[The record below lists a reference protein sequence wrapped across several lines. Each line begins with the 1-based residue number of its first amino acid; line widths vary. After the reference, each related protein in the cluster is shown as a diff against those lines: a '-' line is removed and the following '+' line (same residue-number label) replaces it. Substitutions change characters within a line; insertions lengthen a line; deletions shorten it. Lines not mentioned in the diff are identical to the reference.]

1 MSGNVEE
8 PISLSDSTDE
18 SSDGQDESECEF
30 TNDHQLGKPK
40 ENVDINEESFG
51 DDTETC
57 PICFELWTSS
67 GPHKVCCL
75 RCGHLFGYSCVM
87 KWFKAVGKKAKCPQC
102 NAKANRRDIRV
113 LYCKNLKVLDTT
125 DRDRALAELEREK
138 QGRQKAEQ
146 IAAEFKARC
155 DLLHAEILQLRD
167 ELQTVKGFSKLH
179 PSRFQ
184 NTSEV
189 SNYNASGSDSSTR
202 HIGLDGQ
209 YELVNTLLVSV
220 CGNCRVMASCDYLNT
235 LCVSQS
241 STNPIFRGF
250 GIRKVNSAEQR
261 LIKYIH
267 LHTQPIRDLAFH
279 SEAQDGIIASAS
291 LDKTLRLTSL
301 LNDTVVQTY
310 QCPVGIWS
318 CCWATDSNR
327 LFAGCANGSIM
338 LYDIR
343 VTTGPIDVFYV
354 PNNDAPVLGLQYI
367 SPSVD
372 QNTSSDGGLLV
383 GQLNKVTFMSE
394 SSVNPLSVQQTTTQ
408 ERQES
413 SDADSST
420 SNSELPRSPDLLQ
433 SNPSLRSSNW
443 LGNIPSY
450 IPHNLPLE
458 GSLVSLSALPQR
470 RQFLASYR
478 PSQRLPRVR
487 HLLAELQCETVSPTE
502 IAYSC
507 REIHNLWAGN
517 RMKKLTRAKLFIG
530 PSKESDLIAVAGNE
544 DVNGALLW
552 RCDDGTQKQVLQPPE
567 TTADNPILD
576 VCPIFVASTQT
587 HYLTLLTDRMLHFY
601 IWRAQNSY

>member
-1 MSGNVEE
+1 MGDVIE
-8 PISLSDSTDE
+8 ISLSDSTDD
-18 SSDGQDESECEF
+18 SSDEQDESESEF
-30 TNDHQLGKPK
+30 TGQSKLEKAKGNIEWNND
-40 ENVDINEESFG
+40 SF
-51 DDTETC
+51 DEDTETC

-102 NAKANRRDIRV
+102 NAKASRRDVRV

-138 QGRQKAEQ
+138 RGRQKAEQ
-146 IAAEFKARC
+146 EAAEFKARC
-155 DLLHAEILQLRD
+155 DLLHAEVLQLRD
-167 ELQTVKGFSKLH
+167 ELQNTTGHHKVQS
-179 PSRFQ
+179 SRLQ
-184 NTSEV
+184 NTNEV
-189 SNYNASGSDSSTR
+189 PNYKASSSDVSTVF
-202 HIGLDGQ
+202 DGQ
-209 YELVNTLLVSV
+209 YTLVNTVLISV

-250 GIRKVNSAEQR
+250 GIRKVNSSEQR
-261 LIKYIH
+261 LIKYVH

-279 SEAQDGIIASAS
+279 PEAHDGIIASAS

-301 LNDTVVQTY
+301 LNDSIVQTY
-310 QCPVGIWS
+310 HCPVGIWS
-318 CCWATDSNR
+318 CCWAGDSNR

-354 PNNDAPVLGLQYI
+354 PNNDAPVLGLQYL
-367 SPSVD
+367 SPTVD
-372 QNTSSDGGLLV
+372 QNISSSGGLLV

-394 SSVNPLSVQQTTTQ
+394 SSVNPIAIQQTTNQ
-408 ERQES
+408 ERIES
-413 SDADSST
+413 ADGIASID
-420 SNSELPRSPDLLQ
+420 NSENPASPDLLQ
-433 SNPSLRSSNW
+433 DNSTSRSSNW

-450 IPHNLPLE
+450 KPHNLPLE
-458 GSLVSLSALPQR
+458 GSLVSLSALPQG

-487 HLLAELQCETVSPTE
+487 HLLAELQSETSPVAETD
-502 IAYSC
+502 YSC

-517 RMKKLTRAKLFIG
+517 RMKKLTRAKLFVG
-530 PSKESDLIAVAGNE
+530 PSKESGLIAVAGNE
-544 DVNGALLW
+544 DVNGALIW
-552 RCDDGTQKQVLQPPE
+552 RCSDGTQMQVLQPPE

-576 VCPIFVASTQT
+576 VCPIFFSSTQS

-601 IWRAQNSY
+601 MWRTQNSY